1 MAIQTPSA
9 RRLIPDTRACLYV
22 HMHTRTHSHAH
33 ARAHTRTHT
42 HMHTQELFN
51 DVSLTVEK
59 GERVALIGPNG
70 CGKSIHTYVCVRA
83 CIYACT

>member
-1 MAIQTPSA
+1 
-9 RRLIPDTRACLYV
+9 
-22 HMHTRTHSHAH
+22 
-33 ARAHTRTHT
+33 
-42 HMHTQELFN
+42 MHTQELFN